1 MLLTFLA
8 GCSDGS
14 PASPSAVGGRTA
26 VLVGAGDI
34 AECVSD
40 NGAEATAQ
48 VLDTVSGTVFTA
60 GDDAYRNG
68 TMQQYTD
75 CYHPTWG
82 RHRARTRPSPGN
94 HDYGSAGAAPYFAYF
109 GKNAG
114 LAGLGYYSYDLGDW
128 HIVSLNSNVAANT
141 GSPQERWLRSDLAAN
156 RTRCTAA
163 YWHHP
168 VFSSGPHGGSPH
180 MWDIWRVLEE
190 FGAEIAISGHDHTYE
205 RFAPQ
210 DLQGRAD
217 ATRGIRQFVV
227 GTGGASRYSF
237 RSTAPNSE
245 IRNNTAWG
253 VLKLTPHADS
263 YDWAFLPVAGGS
275 FYDFGSGQ
283 CH

>member
-1 MLLTFLA
+1 MRSRRF
-8 GCSDGS
+8 SIFNSYWDI
-14 PASPSAVGGRTA
+14 P
-26 VLVGAGDI
+26 LVGAGDI

-48 VLDTVSGTVFTA
+48 VLDTVSGTVFSA
-60 GDDAYRNG
+60 GDLAYRNG

-94 HDYGSAGAAPYFAYF
+94 HDYRSAGAAPYFAYF

-114 LAGLGYYSYDLGDW
+114 PAGLGYYSYDLGDW
-128 HIVSLNSNVAANT
+128 HIVSLNSNVAANA
-141 GSPQERWLRSDLAAN
+141 GSPQERWLQSDLAAN

-168 VFSSGPHGGSPH
+168 VFSSGVHGGSPY

-190 FGAEIAISGHDHTYE
+190 FGAEIVISGHDHTYE

-227 GTGGASRYSF
+227 GTGGAPRYSF

-245 IRNNTAWG
+245 TRNNTAWG
-253 VLKLTPHADS
+253 VLKLTLHADS